1 MKILEEFLKDFI
13 AATNHVRRKE
23 RVLVCQE
30 YVDSLSGMIDVTS
43 VPNAWTEFMVTLPE
57 FSENKVSEVEK

>member
-13 AATNHVRRKE
+13 AATNHVRREGTGLGLSIVK
-23 RVLVCQE
+23 E

-43 VPNAWTEFMVTLPE
+43 VPNA
-57 FSENKVSEVEK
+57 